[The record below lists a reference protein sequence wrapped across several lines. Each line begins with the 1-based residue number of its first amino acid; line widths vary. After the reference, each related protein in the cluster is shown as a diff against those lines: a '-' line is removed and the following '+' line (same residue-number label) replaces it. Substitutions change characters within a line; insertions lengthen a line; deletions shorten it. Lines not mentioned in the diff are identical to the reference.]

1 MSRRKRTELQITG
14 MTCAACASRIE
25 RALRKTKGVVDVNV
39 NFTMENATITY
50 DQKEIGLPMIEKK
63 INDLGFGIYK
73 ERKGH
78 DPYKKEQQT
87 LFWKFIFSALLS
99 IPLLWGM
106 FAHFS
111 FTSFIPVPDLF
122 LNPWFQLAITTPI
135 QFLIGLQFYQGA
147 WNALK
152 GGSANMDVLV
162 VLSTTTAYFYSH
174 YLTFQTLGQPYS
186 HHVDLYFESS
196 ALIITFIL
204 LGKLLESRTKRRTTE
219 AIRKLARAQAKEAL
233 VIREGKEYKIPVEQV
248 IPGDVVIVRPGE
260 KVPVD
265 GQVLTGFSSINES
278 MLTGE
283 SIPVDKSPGD
293 HVYGGTVNVNGLL
306 KIKAMK
312 VGRETAIAQ
321 VIRIVQEA
329 QGSKAPIQRLTDEL
343 SEVFVPIVVT
353 IAAITFCAWYFLFT
367 PGNLSDALS
376 KGIAVLIIAC
386 PCSLGLAIPT
396 SIMVGSGRSAEF
408 GILFKEG
415 KHLET
420 LEKADIVILDKT
432 GTITEGKPQ
441 LVDYYVHIPNEQIFL
456 KYVAA
461 AEKGS
466 EHPLATAIVAGISE
480 KGIGIPEATS
490 FRAIPG
496 HGVEAVVEGKKVMI
510 GTRKF
515 LAEERIHLPDYVLE
529 KAIRWETEG
538 KTVMMVSFDH
548 HFAGMLAVAD
558 RIKKTSAKAI
568 DRLRRMGLDVL
579 MLTGDNE
586 RTAHAIGK
594 EIGIERVIAGVLP
607 HEKVEVIRML
617 QSRGKKVAMVGDGIN
632 DAPALAVADIGIA
645 IGTGADVAIE
655 AGDVNL
661 IRGDLHGIANAIQL
675 SRKTMVNI
683 KQNLFWALAY
693 NSISIPFAMLGFM
706 APWLAGAAM
715 SFSSISV
722 VLNALR
728 LQRVKL

>member
-1 MSRRKRTELQITG
+1 MSRTKRSELQITG
-14 MTCAACASRIE
+14 MTCAACAARIE
-25 RALRKTKGVVDVNV
+25 RTLKKMNGIVDANV
-39 NFTMENATITY
+39 NFTMENATVTF
-50 DQKEIGLPMIEKK
+50 DQKEIGLQAIEQK

-73 ERKGH
+73 EAKGP
-78 DPYKKEQQT
+78 DPHKKEQRT

-99 IPLLWGM
+99 FPLLWGM

-135 QFLIGLQFYQGA
+135 QFFIGLQFYQGA

-162 VLSTTTAYFYSH
+162 VLSTSTAYFYSH
-174 YLTFQTLGQPYS
+174 YLTFQSMGQIHAP
-186 HHVDLYFESS
+186 HVDLYFESS

-204 LGKLLESRTKRRTTE
+204 LGKLLESRTKSRTTE
-219 AIRKLARAQAKEAL
+219 AIKKLARSQAKEAL
-233 VIREGKEYKIPVEQV
+233 VIREGKEYRIPVEKV
-248 IPGDVVIVRPGE
+248 IPGDVVVVKPGE
-260 KVPVD
+260 KIPVD
-265 GQVLTGFSSINES
+265 GQVLSGNSSINES

-283 SIPVDKSPGD
+283 SIPIDKGPGD
-293 HVYGGTVNVNGLL
+293 HVYGGTVNANGLL
-306 KIKAMK
+306 RVKAIK

-343 SEVFVPIVVT
+343 SEIFVPIVVT
-353 IAAITFCAWYFLFT
+353 IAVVTFCAWYFIFT
-367 PGNLSDALS
+367 QGDLSNAIN
-376 KGIAVLIIAC
+376 KAIAVLIIAC

-396 SIMVGSGRSAEF
+396 SVMVGSGRSAEL

-432 GTITEGKPQ
+432 GTITEGKPR
-441 LVDYYVHIPNEQIFL
+441 LVDYHVQIPGEDLFL

-466 EHPLATAIVAGISE
+466 EHPLAMAIVEGIMQR
-480 KGIGIPEATS
+480 GLDIPEAAS

-496 HGVEAVVEGKKVMI
+496 HGVEAIVEGKKIII

-515 LAEERIHLPDYVLE
+515 LGEEGIVLSDKTLD

-538 KTVMMVSFDH
+538 KTVMMVGFDH
-548 HFAGMLAVAD
+548 RFVGMLAVSD
-558 RIKKTSAKAI
+558 TIKKTSAQAI
-568 DRLRRMGLDVL
+568 HRLRHMGLDVL

-586 RTAHAIGK
+586 RTAQAIGR
-594 EIGIERVIAGVLP
+594 EAGIQRVIAEVLP

-661 IRGDLHGIANAIQL
+661 IRGDLHGIANAIQM
-675 SRKTMVNI
+675 SRKTMANI

-693 NSISIPFAMLGFM
+693 NSISIPIAMIGFL

-728 LQRVKL
+728 LQKAKV

>member
-1 MSRRKRTELQITG
+1 
-14 MTCAACASRIE
+14 
-25 RALRKTKGVVDVNV
+25 
-39 NFTMENATITY
+39 
-50 DQKEIGLPMIEKK
+50 
-63 INDLGFGIYK
+63 
-73 ERKGH
+73 
-78 DPYKKEQQT
+78 
-87 LFWKFIFSALLS
+87 
-99 IPLLWGM
+99 
-106 FAHFS
+106 
-111 FTSFIPVPDLF
+111 
-122 LNPWFQLAITTPI
+122 
-135 QFLIGLQFYQGA
+135 
-147 WNALK
+147 
-152 GGSANMDVLV
+152 MDVLV
-162 VLSTTTAYFYSH
+162 VLSTSTAYFYSH
-174 YLTFQTLGQPYS
+174 FLTFQSIGQP
-186 HHVDLYFESS
+186 HFQHVDLYFESS

-204 LGKLLESRTKRRTTE
+204 LGKLLESRTKSRTTD
-219 AIRKLARAQAKEAL
+219 AIKKLARSQAKEAVVL
-233 VIREGKEYKIPVEQV
+233 RGGKEYRIPVEQV
-248 IPGDVVIVRPGE
+248 IPGDVVIVKPGE

-265 GQVLTGFSSINES
+265 GQVLSGNSSINES

-283 SIPVDKSPGD
+283 SIPIDKGPGD
-293 HVYGGTVNVNGLL
+293 QVYGGTINANGVL
-306 KIKAMK
+306 KVKAIK

-343 SEVFVPIVVT
+343 SEIFVPIVVT
-353 IAAITFCAWYFLFT
+353 IAIVTFCAWYFVFT
-367 PGNLSDALS
+367 PGDLSNAIN
-376 KGIAVLIIAC
+376 KAIAVLIIAC

-396 SIMVGSGRSAEF
+396 SVMVGSGRSAEF

-432 GTITEGKPQ
+432 GTITEGKPK
-441 LVDYYVHIPNEQIFL
+441 LVDYLVQFPFEEQFF

-466 EHPLATAIVAGISE
+466 EHPLATAIVEGILE
-480 KGIGIPEATS
+480 KGMALPEATF
-490 FRAIPG
+490 FRAYPG
-496 HGVEAVVEGKKVMI
+496 HGVEAMVEGKKIII
-510 GTRKF
+510 GNRKF
-515 LAEERIHLPDYVLE
+515 LSEEGIHLSE
-529 KAIRWETEG
+529 KSLDQAICWETEG
-538 KTVMMVSFDH
+538 KTVMMVGFDQK
-548 HFAGMLAVAD
+548 FVGMLAVSD
-558 RIKKTSAKAI
+558 TLKNTSRKAI
-568 DRLRRMGLDVL
+568 HRLQRMGLDVL

-586 RTAHAIGK
+586 RTAHAIAK
-594 EIGIERVIAGVLP
+594 ESGIQRVIAEVLP

-675 SRKTMVNI
+675 SRKTMSNI

-693 NSISIPFAMLGFM
+693 NSISIPIAMVGFL

-728 LQRVKL
+728 LQKVKI

>member
-1 MSRRKRTELQITG
+1 MSRTKRSELQITG
-14 MTCAACASRIE
+14 MTCAACAARIE
-25 RALRKTKGVVDVNV
+25 RALKKMNGIVEANV
-39 NFTMENATITY
+39 NFTMENATITF
-50 DQKEIGLPMIEKK
+50 DQKELGLRTIEQK
-63 INDLGFGIYK
+63 INNLGFGIYK
-73 ERKGH
+73 EVKGP
-78 DPYKKEQQT
+78 DPHKKEQRI

-99 IPLLWGM
+99 FPLLWGM
-106 FAHFS
+106 FSHFS

-135 QFLIGLQFYQGA
+135 QFIIGMQFYQGA
-147 WNALK
+147 WNAMK

-162 VLSTTTAYFYSH
+162 VLSTSTAYFYSH
-174 YLTFQTLGQPYS
+174 YLTFQSVGQS
-186 HHVDLYFESS
+186 HSHVNLYFESS
-196 ALIITFIL
+196 ALIITFVI
-204 LGKLLESRTKRRTTE
+204 LGKLLESRTKSRTTE
-219 AIRKLARAQAKEAL
+219 AIKKLARAQAKEAL
-233 VIREGKEYKIPVEQV
+233 VIREGKEYRIPVEKV
-248 IPGDVVIVRPGE
+248 IPGDVVVVKPGD

-265 GQVLTGFSSINES
+265 GQIVSGNSSINES

-283 SIPVDKSPGD
+283 SIPIDKGPGD
-293 HVYGGTVNVNGLL
+293 QVYGGTVNANGLL
-306 KIKAMK
+306 KVKAIK

-343 SEVFVPIVVT
+343 SEIFVPIVVT
-353 IAAITFCAWYFLFT
+353 IAVVTFCAWYFIFT
-367 PGNLSDALS
+367 PGDLSDALN
-376 KGIAVLIIAC
+376 KAIAVLIIAC

-396 SIMVGSGRSAEF
+396 SVMVGSGRSAEL

-420 LEKADIVILDKT
+420 LEKTDIVILDKT
-432 GTITEGKPQ
+432 GTITEGKPK
-441 LVDYYVHIPNEQIFL
+441 LVDYHTQIPGEDVFL

-466 EHPLATAIVAGISE
+466 EHPMATAIVEGIVQ
-480 KGIGIPEATS
+480 KGLDIPEATS

-496 HGVEAVVEGKKVMI
+496 HGVEAIVEGKKIII
-510 GTRKF
+510 GNRKL
-515 LAEERIHLPDYVLE
+515 LAEEGIILSEKNID

-538 KTVMMVSFDH
+538 KTVMMVGFDRR
-548 HFAGMLAVAD
+548 FVGMLAVSD
-558 RIKKTSAKAI
+558 TIKQTSAEAI
-568 DRLRRMGLDVL
+568 RRLRNMGLDVL

-586 RTAHAIGK
+586 RTAHAIGR
-594 EIGIERVIAGVLP
+594 EAGIQRVIAEVLP
-607 HEKVEVIRML
+607 HEKVEVIRLL

-661 IRGDLHGIANAIQL
+661 IRGDLHGIANAIQM
-675 SRKTMVNI
+675 SNKTMSNI
-683 KQNLFWALAY
+683 KQNLFWALSY
-693 NSISIPFAMLGFM
+693 NSISIPIAMIGFL

-728 LQRVKL
+728 LQKVKI